1 FSNLC
6 GTVYRQGNIIFTP
19 DGNSVLSP
27 VGNRVSVF
35 DLVNN
40 KSRTFPFENRKNIA
54 AIALSPDSNVLVSVD
69 EDGRALLVN
78 FRRGVVMHHF
88 NFHKPVKAIKFSPD
102 GKYIAVTHDSH
113 VQVWRTPNHLI
124 REFAPFD
131 LHRTYTGHHDEVVS
145 IEWSPDSKCFI
156 TTSRDMT
163 ARLFTLNPVD
173 GFRPKTFAGH
183 RDIVINAYFSGDS
196 KTASIYTVSR
206 DGAVFTWRAKPSE
219 AGSDSDDSEPVA
231 STSAIADSIAHT
243 RWGVHKRNYFHQP
256 GTRVVC
262 STFHRPSGLLIIGFS
277 TGVFGLWEMP
287 SFSNLHT
294 LSISQEKISSV
305 AVNASGEWLAFGAA
319 RLGQLLVWEWQSQ
332 SYVLKQQ
339 GHFSTMNTVAYAPDG
354 VNLATGGEDGK
365 VKVWNSTSGF
375 CFVTFSEHSAPISS
389 VEFAKQGQVLFSAS
403 LDGTVRAADLIRYR
417 VFRTFTSP
425 TPAQFASLAVD
436 PSGEAVAAGS
446 QDNFEIC
453 LWSVQ
458 TGKLLDVLAG
468 HTAPV
473 CALAFSPTGNLLAS
487 GSWDRTVR
495 LWNVF
500 GRSRAVEPFQLSSD
514 VLSVAFRPD
523 GNELAV
529 TTLDGQLVFFD
540 VTEGR
545 QTSIIDTRRD
555 AAPGR
560 KLGDLTA
567 APGGGSHSSICYT
580 ADGRCVL
587 AGGRSPYVALYDVRA
602 GVLLKRFK
610 TSENLKLDGTQDMLD
625 SRRVTE
631 AGNID
636 LIDTRGDDSDVE
648 ERRQRDDELPGAKRA
663 DLARR
668 RVREEVRT
676 TCVRFA
682 PTGRA
687 WAASTTEGLLIYSL
701 DETAAFDPVDLAI
714 DVTPQ
719 SVLELLAKR
728 SWLPALITAFRLNE
742 RALVHRVFSA
752 VPRDD
757 IRLVV
762 RGVPQVYVGALVRCV
777 AEALEGSPRVEFV
790 MVWVKAVLSTHGRY
804 LRDRAGEN
812 ASVLRALQKALGE
825 FENLIVKMC
834 EENNATLAFL
844 VDQMKL
850 KQTIADHDSA
860 DVVMMQEA

>member
-1 FSNLC
+1 ML
-6 GTVYRQGNIIFTP
+6 Q
-19 DGNSVLSP
+19 
-27 VGNRVSVF
+27 
-35 DLVNN
+35 
-40 KSRTFPFENRKNIA
+40 
-54 AIALSPDSNVLVSVD
+54 
-69 EDGRALLVN
+69 
-78 FRRGVVMHHF
+78 
-88 NFHKPVKAIKFSPD
+88 
-102 GKYIAVTHDSH
+102 
-113 VQVWRTPNHLI
+113 
-124 REFAPFD
+124 
-131 LHRTYTGHHDEVVS
+131 
-145 IEWSPDSKCFI
+145 
-156 TTSRDMT
+156 
-163 ARLFTLNPVD
+163 
-173 GFRPKTFAGH
+173 
-183 RDIVINAYFSGDS
+183 
-196 KTASIYTVSR
+196 IYTVSR
-206 DGAVFTWRAKPSE
+206 DGAVYTWKAKPSDTPE
-219 AGSDSDDSEPVA
+219 SDSDDSEPVA
-231 STSAIADSIAHT
+231 STSRAADTIANT

-262 STFHRPSGLLIIGFS
+262 STFHRPSGLLVVGFS
-277 TGVFGLWEMP
+277 TGVFGLWDMP

-294 LSISQEKISSV
+294 LSISQEKIASV

-375 CFVTFSEHSAPISS
+375 CFVTFSDHSAPISS

-425 TPAQFASLAVD
+425 TPAQFSSLAVD

-500 GRSRAVEPFQLSSD
+500 GRSNAVEPFQLNSD
-514 VLSVAFRPD
+514 VLAVAFRPD
-523 GNELAV
+523 GNEVAA

-540 VTEGR
+540 VAEGR
-545 QTSIIDTRRD
+545 QTGVIDTRRD

-560 KLGDLTA
+560 KMGDMTA
-567 APGGGSHSSICYT
+567 APGGGAYSSICYT

-610 TSENLKLDGTQDMLD
+610 ASDSLNLDGTQDMLD

-631 AGNID
+631 AGNAD

-648 ERRQRDDELPGAKRA
+648 ARRQRDDELPGAKRA

-668 RVREEVRT
+668 RVREEART

-687 WAASTTEGLLIYSL
+687 WAASTTEGLLIYTL
-701 DETAAFDPVDLAI
+701 DETAAFDPVDLAL

-719 SVLELLAKR
+719 SVLVQLGAR

-762 RGVPQVYVGALVRCV
+762 RGVPQVYVAALVRCV
-777 AEALEGSPRVEFV
+777 AEALEGSPRVEFA
-790 MVWVKAVLSTHGRY
+790 MVWVKAVLGTHGRY
-804 LRDRAGEN
+804 LRERAGEH
-812 ASVLRALQKALGE
+812 AGVLRALQKALGE
-825 FENLIVKMC
+825 FENLIVK
-834 EENNATLAFL
+834 L
-844 VDQMKL
+844 
-850 KQTIADHDSA
+850 
-860 DVVMMQEA
+860 